1 VSRVSPRVGLIPS
14 SIVSKAAVAVV
25 AFAVALASVAWL
37 AVRATDDA
45 TSGAVDVE
53 TEFAE
58 RVSTDAAMQVAHDNF
73 RLAHFRMRAADARE
87 ARALDRKLDRSD
99 AKLNAAIGTA
109 LAPNDFKG
117 RERGVVNEIRAAFP
131 AYLTA
136 RERIVSAPG
145 GPRAIDTE
153 ANRNRLRRAF
163 DRLQAA
169 QEAFGASHFASAGR
183 DLQALRAGTRWRT
196 GALTLALV
204 FGLLSLLGL
213 LLLVRRVAVH
223 VREYAAFAGQVAGG
237 DLSTRLQAR
246 RRDELAGLAHSLNA
260 MVEELAT
267 AAQQRKE
274 ALAGDRAYRAAQDAF
289 SDAMQVAATEREAH
303 GVLKLHIERWVPHSE
318 VVVLNRDSVTDR
330 LEATTPL
337 PDGSP
342 LDAVLEDAEPRACL
356 AVRLARTHDSAA
368 DPAPLL
374 ECELCGLTPA
384 ESTCVPLSVS
394 GEVIGS
400 VLVEHARMLH
410 ADEHR
415 RIEDTV
421 SQAGPTLANLRNL
434 ALAEARAAT
443 DSLTGLPN
451 RRAVQEALKRMIA
464 QAGRTLAP
472 MSVLLLDLDHF
483 KQINDTYGHDRGDAV
498 LTAVGEVLASALR
511 TSDFVGRNGGE
522 EFVALLPDTGVE
534 GAMEAAEK
542 LRAAIGRLTLP
553 GIDRP
558 VTASVG
564 AAVYPHTAA
573 DAESLL
579 RLADRALYAAK
590 AGGRNRSAMADTPVG
605 V

>member
-1 VSRVSPRVGLIPS
+1 VSRLSRIPS
-14 SIVSKAAVAVV
+14 SIVTKAAVAVV
-25 AFAVALASVAWL
+25 AFALALSAVAWL

-45 TSGAVDVE
+45 TRGAAAVE
-53 TEFAE
+53 REFAE
-58 RVSTDAAMQVAHDNF
+58 RVNSDAAMRVAQDNF
-73 RLAHFRMRAADARE
+73 RIAHARMRAADARE
-87 ARALDRKLDRSD
+87 ALVLDHQLDESD
-99 AKLNAAIGTA
+99 AKLNEA
-109 LAPNDFKG
+109 LGLALSANDFEG
-117 RERGVVNEIRAAFP
+117 SEVQVVNRIRTAYP

-136 RERIVSAPG
+136 RERIVRAG
-145 GPRAIDTE
+145 GPRVVDTE
-153 ANRNRLRRAF
+153 ANRNRLRVAF

-169 QEAFGASHFASAGR
+169 QEAFGADHFRAAGH
-183 DLQALRAGTRWRT
+183 DLRTLRAGTRWRT
-196 GALTLALV
+196 GALSLALV
-204 FGLLSLLGL
+204 FGLVSLLAV
-213 LLLVRRVAVH
+213 LLLVRRVAVR
-223 VREYAAFAGQVAGG
+223 VREYAGFAGQVAGG
-237 DLSTRLQAR
+237 DLSTRLRAR

-289 SDAMQVAATEREAH
+289 SDAMQVAETEREAH
-303 GVLKLHIERWVPHSE
+303 RVLKLHIERWVPDSE
-318 VVVLNRDSVTDR
+318 VVVLNRHSVTDA
-330 LEATTPL
+330 LEASTPL
-337 PDGSP
+337 RAGS
-342 LDAVLEDAEPRACL
+342 LLEDPLENAEPRACL
-356 AVRLARTHDSAA
+356 AVRLARPHDSAA
-368 DPAPLL
+368 EPAPLL
-374 ECELCGLTPA
+374 ECGLCGRTPS

-400 VLVEHARMLH
+400 VLVDHARMLH
-410 ADEHR
+410 PDEHR

-434 ALAEARAAT
+434 ALAEARAST

-464 QAGRTLAP
+464 QSGRTLAP
-472 MSVLLLDLDHF
+472 MAVLLLDLDHF

-498 LTAVGEVLASALR
+498 LAAVGEVLGRALR

-522 EFVALLPDTGVE
+522 EFVALLPDTGVD
-534 GAMEAAEK
+534 GALEAAEK
-542 LRAAIGRLTLP
+542 LRTAIAQLTLP
-553 GIDRP
+553 GIDRH

-590 AGGRNRSAMADTPVG
+590 AGGRNRSELADTPVG
-605 V
+605 A

>member
-1 VSRVSPRVGLIPS
+1 VSRLKRIPS
-14 SIVSKAAVAVV
+14 SIVTKAAVAVV
-25 AFAVALASVAWL
+25 AFALALSAVAWL

-45 TSGAVDVE
+45 TRGAAEVE
-53 TEFAE
+53 SEFAE
-58 RVSTDAAMQVAHDNF
+58 RVNTDAAMRVAQDNF
-73 RLAHFRMRAADARE
+73 RIAHARMRAADARE
-87 ARALDRKLDRSD
+87 ARVLDRRLDASD
-99 AKLNAAIGTA
+99 AKLNEA
-109 LAPNDFKG
+109 LGLALSANDFEG
-117 RERGVVNEIRAAFP
+117 AEVSVVSRIRTAYP

-136 RERIVSAPG
+136 RERIVRAG
-145 GPRAIDTE
+145 GPRVVDTD
-153 ANRNRLRRAF
+153 ANRERLRVAF
-163 DRLQAA
+163 DRLQTA
-169 QEAFGASHFASAGR
+169 QEAFGAEHFRAAGH
-183 DLQALRAGTRWRT
+183 DLRTLRAGTRWRT
-196 GALTLALV
+196 SALTLALV
-204 FGLLSLLGL
+204 FGLVSLLAV
-213 LLLVRRVAVH
+213 LLLVRRVAVR
-223 VREYAAFAGQVAGG
+223 VREYAAFAGHVAGG
-237 DLSTRLQAR
+237 DLSTRLHAH

-289 SDAMQVAATEREAH
+289 SDAMQVAETEREAH
-303 GVLKLHIERWVPHSE
+303 GVLKLHIERWVPDSE
-318 VVVLNRDSVTDR
+318 VVVLNRHSVTDA
-330 LEATTPL
+330 LEASTPL
-337 PDGSP
+337 SAGSP
-342 LDAVLEDAEPRACL
+342 LEEPLESAEPRDCL
-356 AVRLARTHDSAA
+356 AVRLARPHDSSAE
-368 DPAPLL
+368 PAPLL
-374 ECELCGLTPA
+374 ECGLCGRTPA

-400 VLVEHARMLH
+400 VLVDHARMLH

-421 SQAGPTLANLRNL
+421 SPAGPTLANLRNL
-434 ALAEARAAT
+434 ALAEARAST

-464 QAGRTLAP
+464 QSGRTLAP
-472 MSVLLLDLDHF
+472 MAVLLLDLDHF

-498 LTAVGEVLASALR
+498 LAAVGEVLAGALR

-522 EFVALLPDTGVE
+522 EFVALLPDTGID
-534 GAMEAAEK
+534 GALEAAEK

-558 VTASVG
+558 VTTSIG

-573 DAESLL
+573 DPESLL

-590 AGGRNRSAMADTPVG
+590 AGGRNRSQLAETPVG

>member
-1 VSRVSPRVGLIPS
+1 VSRVSRVGLIPS

-25 AFAVALASVAWL
+25 AFALALTSVAWL
-37 AVRATDDA
+37 AVHATDDA
-45 TSGAVDVE
+45 TSGATAVE
-53 TEFAE
+53 REFAE
-58 RVSTDAAMQVAHDNF
+58 RVNTDAAMRIAQDNF
-73 RLAHFRMRAADARE
+73 RIAHARMRAADARE
-87 ARALDRKLDRSD
+87 ARAIDRRLDRSD
-99 AKLNAAIGTA
+99 AKLNEALGLA
-109 LAPNDFKG
+109 LAANDFEG
-117 RERGVVNEIRAAFP
+117 DELRVVNRIRAAFP
-131 AYLTA
+131 AYLTV
-136 RERIVSAPG
+136 RERVVSLPG
-145 GPRAIDTE
+145 GPRAVDTE

-169 QEAFGASHFASAGR
+169 QEAFGAEHFAAANR
-183 DLQALRAGTRWRT
+183 DLQTLRAGTRWRT

-204 FGLLSLLGL
+204 FGLVSLLAV
-213 LLLVRRVAVH
+213 LLLVRRVAVR
-223 VREYAAFAGQVAGG
+223 VREYAAFAGQVAAG
-237 DLSTRLQAR
+237 DLSMRLHTR

-260 MVEELAT
+260 MVEELST

-289 SDAMQVAATEREAH
+289 SDAMQAAETEREAH
-303 GVLKLHIERWVPHSE
+303 GVLKLHIERWVPDSE
-318 VVVLNRDSVTDR
+318 VVVINRHSVTDQ
-330 LEATTPL
+330 LEASTPL
-337 PDGSP
+337 PDGAP
-342 LDAVLEDAEPRACL
+342 LAAALEGAEPRACL

-368 DPAPLL
+368 EPAPLL
-374 ECELCGLTPA
+374 ECELCGLTAA

-400 VLVEHARMLH
+400 VLVEHARLLH
-410 ADEHR
+410 TDEHR

-472 MSVLLLDLDHF
+472 MAVLVLDLDHF

-498 LTAVGEVLASALR
+498 LTAVGEVLPNALR

-542 LRAAIGRLTLP
+542 LRAAIGRVTLP

-590 AGGRNRSAMADTPVG
+590 AGGRNRSAMADAPVG

>member
-1 VSRVSPRVGLIPS
+1 VSPLTVKT
-14 SIVSKAAVAVV
+14 SILGKAAVAVV
-25 AFAVALASVAWL
+25 AFALALAAVAWV

-45 TSGAVDVE
+45 TTGAAKVE
-53 TEFAE
+53 GEFAE
-58 RVSTDAAMQVAHDNF
+58 RVHTDAAMRIAQANYRIAHARIRATDPRSARVIDR
-73 RLAHFRMRAADARE
+73 RLDA
-87 ARALDRKLDRSD
+87 SD
-99 AKLNAAIGTA
+99 AKLNEA
-109 LAPNDFKG
+109 LGVALGANNFEGVEK
-117 RERGVVNEIRAAFP
+117 RVVERIRAAYP
-131 AYLTA
+131 AYLTV
-136 RERIVSAPG
+136 RERIIHSAG
-145 GPRAIDTE
+145 LGEIDTE
-153 ANRNRLRRAF
+153 ANRDQLRVVF

-169 QEAFGASHFASAGR
+169 QEAFGAEHFATAGR
-183 DLQALRAGTRWRT
+183 DLQSLRAGTRWRA
-196 GALTLALV
+196 GALAFALL
-204 FGLLSLLGL
+204 FGLLSLVGVL
-213 LLLVRRVAVH
+213 LIVRGVAVR
-223 VREYAAFAGQVAGG
+223 VREYAGFAGQVAEG
-237 DLSTRLQAR
+237 DLSMRLRAHR
-246 RRDELAGLAHSLNA
+246 HDELAELARSLNA
-260 MVEELAT
+260 MVEELAA

-289 SDAMQVAATEREAH
+289 SDAMQVAETEGEAH
-303 GVLKLHIERWVPHSE
+303 SVIKLHIERWVPDSE
-318 VVVLNRDSVTDR
+318 VVVLNRHSVTDN
-330 LEATTPL
+330 LEASTPL

-342 LDAVLEDAEPRACL
+342 LAEPLLAAEPRACL

-374 ECELCGLTPA
+374 DCELCGRSAA
-384 ESTCVPLSVS
+384 ESTCVPLQVS

-400 VLVEHARMLH
+400 VLVDHARMLH

-451 RRAVQEALKRMIA
+451 RRAVQDALKRIMA
-464 QAGRTLAP
+464 QAGRTLSP

-483 KQINDTYGHDRGDAV
+483 KQINDSYGHDRGDAV
-498 LTAVGEVLASALR
+498 LAAVGEVLAGALR

-522 EFVALLPDTGVE
+522 EFIALLSDTGAD
-534 GAMEAAEK
+534 GALEAAEK
-542 LRAAIGRLTLP
+542 LRAAIERLTLP
-553 GIDRP
+553 GIDRT

-590 AGGRNRSAMADTPVG
+590 ASGRNRVELADSPVG
-605 V
+605 A

>member
-1 VSRVSPRVGLIPS
+1 VSRVFARLSSIPS
-14 SIVSKAAVAVV
+14 SIVTKAAVAVV
-25 AFAVALASVAWL
+25 AFALALSAVAWL

-45 TSGAVDVE
+45 THGAAAVE
-53 TEFAE
+53 SEFAE
-58 RVSTDAAMQVAHDNF
+58 RVNTDAAMRVAQDNF
-73 RLAHFRMRAADARE
+73 RIAHARMRAGDAHE
-87 ARALDRKLDRSD
+87 ARALDRQLDRSD
-99 AKLNAAIGTA
+99 AKLNEA
-109 LAPNDFKG
+109 LGIALSANDFEG
-117 RERGVVNEIRAAFP
+117 AEVGVVNRIRTAYP
-131 AYLTA
+131 AYLTV
-136 RERIVSAPG
+136 RERIVREG
-145 GPRAIDTE
+145 GPRVVDTE
-153 ANRNRLRRAF
+153 ANRNRLRVAF

-169 QEAFGASHFASAGR
+169 QEAFGAEHFRAAGS
-183 DLQALRAGTRWRT
+183 DLRALRAGTRWRT

-204 FGLLSLLGL
+204 FGLLSLFAV
-213 LLLVRRVAVH
+213 LLLVRRVAVR

-237 DLSTRLQAR
+237 DLSTRLRAR
-246 RRDELAGLAHSLNA
+246 HRDELAGLAHSLNA
-260 MVEELAT
+260 MVEELA
-267 AAQQRKE
+267 AAAKQRKQ

-289 SDAMQVAATEREAH
+289 SDAMQVAETEREAH
-303 GVLKLHIERWVPHSE
+303 GVLKLHIERWVPDSD
-318 VVVLNRDSVTDR
+318 VVVLNRHSVGEQ
-330 LEATTPL
+330 LEASTPL
-337 PDGSP
+337 ADGSP
-342 LDAVLEDAEPRACL
+342 LEEPLESAEPRACL
-356 AVRLARTHDSAA
+356 AIRLARTHDSAA
-368 DPAPLL
+368 EPAPLL
-374 ECELCGLTPA
+374 ECDLCGRTPS
-384 ESTCVPLSVS
+384 ESTCVPLTVS

-472 MSVLLLDLDHF
+472 MAVLLLDLDHF

-498 LTAVGEVLASALR
+498 LAAVGEVLSSALR

-534 GAMEAAEK
+534 GAIEAAEK

-553 GIDRP
+553 GIDRA
-558 VTASVG
+558 VTASIG

-573 DAESLL
+573 DGESLL

-590 AGGRNRSAMADTPVG
+590 ASGRNRSELADTPVG
-605 V
+605 A